1 MPTSEPERISRLS
14 FCNRKWVG
22 FLQRRASIA
31 KRKLDSVISDRAKAA
46 PGGEKPALG
55 SRVDLGISSGVV
67 NRKPTGFFTQN
78 TVP

>member
-1 MPTSEPERISRLS
+1 MPTSEPERVSQAKD
-14 FCNRKWVG
+14 CDHKWVD
-22 FLQRRASIA
+22 FLQRRPSIA
-31 KRKLDSVISDRAKAA
+31 KRKLDSVISDRTKAA